1 MNGRFLMFNTTANEI
16 YHDLDLVFMGADELT
31 ATLRGDPAFTRILG
45 RVHLPSGCTQVTGA
59 TGTSVEVRVLMSVTR
74 VPPVPTALT
83 EEQLDNQPVAWGLPV
98 PTEQPDK
105 QHLFMVQLVR
115 DIQQA
120 QWKHISIQDQVTY
133 LLERYSITPKE
144 TK

>member
-59 TGTSVEVRVLMSVTR
+59 TGTSVEVHVLT
-74 VPPVPTALT
+74 
-83 EEQLDNQPVAWGLPV
+83 PVAWGLPV